1 MEPVSLEE
9 HPDYEDFVF
18 KPMDLVKL
26 EHVSTKDYNPILD
39 DLLYYYYY
47 SSLCITESGGLAV
60 HP

>member
-39 DLLYYYYY
+39 DLRTALNY
-47 SSLCITESGGLAV
+47 SSLCITESDELAV
-60 HP
+60 LP

>member
-26 EHVSTKDYNPILD
+26 EHVSTKDYNPILHENVWQYIHVD
-39 DLLYYYYY
+39 
-47 SSLCITESGGLAV
+47 ITFFIII
-60 HP
+60 

>member
-26 EHVSTKDYNPILD
+26 EHVSTKDNLILD
-39 DLLYYYYY
+39 DLLHLTILP
-47 SSLCITESGGLAV
+47 SA
-60 HP
+60 

>member
-26 EHVSTKDYNPILD
+26 EHVSIKEYKPILD
-39 DLLYYYYY
+39 GLLYLTILP
-47 SSLCITESGGLAV
+47 SA
-60 HP
+60 

>member
-39 DLLYYYYY
+39 DLLHLTI
-47 SSLCITESGGLAV
+47 SPSALQRV
-60 HP
+60 VD

>member
-26 EHVSTKDYNPILD
+26 EHVSTKDCNPILD
-39 DLLYYYYY
+39 DLLHLTIRP
-47 SSLCITESGGLAV
+47 SALQRV
-60 HP
+60 VD